1 MDGVSGH
8 FYDLPE
14 GEDYMS
20 IYETLDRVKKEGEGG
35 AAGGARAEGQAR
47 AKTKEATALHE
58 GKLQVNSPKK
68 YYKNEELFITSLRFA
83 FRRSPRGRATRWRPW
98 RRRRRRSSRSSSQM

>member
-1 MDGVSGH
+1 MCEYCKTKPINSFRGEDEDDLDGVSGH

-58 GKLQVNSPKK
+58 GKLQVSFPKK
-68 YYKNEELFITSLRFA
+68 VLQK
-83 FRRSPRGRATRWRPW
+83 
-98 RRRRRRSSRSSSQM
+98 